1 MTKVANKPTERPRL
15 RESREPRESR
25 DERDPGAAGVVPW
38 EQGRLFARLFGDE
51 SAGTG
56 TGASLSGKKS
66 VAGIAMVEAL
76 AEQLGPRVLAGSQW
90 PLQAVLYLPR
100 LGRINASVRR
110 EQGAWAIELEAE
122 HDATARW
129 LSGVRQQCEDRFTQT
144 LGLPVSLLL
153 PSVGNL

>member
-1 MTKVANKPTERPRL
+1 MTQVANKPTERPRL
-15 RESREPRESR
+15 REPR
-25 DERDPGAAGVVPW
+25 DEREPGAAGVVPW
-38 EQGRLFARLFGDE
+38 EQGRLFARLFADE
-51 SAGTG
+51 REGGGA
-56 TGASLSGKKS
+56 GASLSAKKS
-66 VAGIAMVEAL
+66 AAGVAQIEAL

-110 EQGAWAIELEAE
+110 EQSGWAIELEAE

-129 LSGVRQQCEDRFTQT
+129 LSGVRQQCEDRFTQA

-153 PSVGNL
+153 PSVGNP